1 MDTLVF
7 EDTPRYDAWL
17 KFVLGGVLA
26 LLFLSGVILAFED
39 IEGSLVMFG
48 VTIFDALL
56 FKMILPQRFQIFE
69 DRLRIVLG
77 GPFRI
82 NIPLSNIREARQV
95 SAADA
100 FIYWGIRFATSTR
113 YVVEI
118 VRKRGLNL
126 VISPSAGDI
135 FLEQMNQALGNTI

>member
-1 MDTLVF
+1 MDTLIF

-17 KFVLGGVLA
+17 KFVLGGILA

-39 IEGSLVMFG
+39 IEASLVMFG
-48 VTIFDALL
+48 ATLFDAFL
-56 FKMILPQRFQIFE
+56 FKMVLPQRFQIFE

-82 NIPLSNIREARQV
+82 NVPFSNIREMKRA
-95 SAADA
+95 SAAKTFA
-100 FIYWGIRFATSTR
+100 YWGIRFATSSR

-118 VRKRGLNL
+118 VRKRGLNI
-126 VISPSAGDI
+126 VISPAAGDI
-135 FLEQMNQALGNTI
+135 FLEQMNQAMANII